1 MKFLVDAMLGRLAR
15 FLRIFG
21 YDTLYANDL
30 EKYYGMNPISDKK
43 LLEHA
48 LRENRILITRDYSF
62 YKKARPISIYIKGE
76 GVYNYL
82 KQLKEK
88 LNLEY
93 EFTMDRARCVCNS
106 PLERITN
113 KESIK
118 KEVEEATFNY
128 HKIFY
133 RCLNPACRKIFWMGT
148 HIENILKEMKR
159 AGLIS

>member
-1 MKFLVDAMLGRLAR
+1 MISMKFLVDAMLGRLAR

-76 GVYNYL
+76 GVYN
-82 KQLKEK
+82 
-88 LNLEY
+88 
-93 EFTMDRARCVCNS
+93 
-106 PLERITN
+106 
-113 KESIK
+113 
-118 KEVEEATFNY
+118 
-128 HKIFY
+128 
-133 RCLNPACRKIFWMGT
+133 
-148 HIENILKEMKR
+148 
-159 AGLIS
+159 